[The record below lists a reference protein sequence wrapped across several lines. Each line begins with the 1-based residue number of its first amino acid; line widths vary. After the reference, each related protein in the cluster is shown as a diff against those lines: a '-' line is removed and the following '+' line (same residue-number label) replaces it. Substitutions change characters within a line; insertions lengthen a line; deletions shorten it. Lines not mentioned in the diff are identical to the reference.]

1 MRRSSGAQLTTSEV
15 AGIRASSTPISGTNA
30 IVSATQLA
38 SSLPTA
44 DQLAGIQAAGI
55 AITATNPPVTQ
66 KELGMNAYTTV
77 TKTADDTT
85 FSLTGVASRTKYV
98 GDARDCVGHTWI
110 NYWATGTTPASLG
123 AVLATFDGVGAGYM
137 TFANT
142 YNDTSRTITI
152 TGTVANPDFDLL
164 LVSGDY
170 VYITDKIGNKN
181 RNEVDSYV
189 DNQIVISDLAN
200 IYNIENLGSA
210 LCISPNKTLSNSTDI
225 VVASNQDI
233 YFKGF
238 RFNNTKIV
246 VYGKATFEN
255 CVFDTQGITVTEGG
269 EITFVGY
276 CNALYN
282 ISSTSAIRVLRN
294 ASMTGQVTVMKTTYS
309 DPGGFKMAAIQAH
322 TGAKVISTNSR
333 SLWTAFGIVAE
344 SGANIVADNYIS
356 LKTYRDGL
364 VSRGGHIYANNVGL
378 YRSTSGYCAWNYRGS
393 IHIPN
398 CVLHNEGSTTTYEVL
413 AAAIDTE

>member
-1 MRRSSGAQLTTSEV
+1 MRRSSGGAQLTTSEV

-38 SSLPTA
+38 SAQPTA
-44 DQLAGIQAAGI
+44 DELAGLHAAGI

-98 GDARDCVGHTWI
+98 GDTRNCVGHTWL

-123 AVLATFDGVGAGYM
+123 AVLDTFDGVGAGYM
-137 TFANT
+137 TLA
-142 YNDTSRTITI
+142 YTIGEPYGHLDI
-152 TGTVANPDFDLL
+152 TGSVTNPDFDLMSL
-164 LVSGDY
+164 ESNDYAYIIDNTGAVARAKIRSFYNNRINIGSGDSS
-170 VYITDKIGNKN
+170 G
-181 RNEVDSYV
+181 
-189 DNQIVISDLAN
+189 
-200 IYNIENLGSA
+200 LGSA
-210 LCISPNKTLSNSTDI
+210 ICISPKYILSNSTDI

-309 DPGGFKMAAIQAH
+309 DPGKFKMAAIQAH

-413 AAAIDTE
+413 ADAIDTE

>member
-1 MRRSSGAQLTTSEV
+1 MRRSSGAQLTTGEV
-15 AGIRASSTPISGTNA
+15 AGIRASSTPISGTNP
-30 IVSATQLA
+30 IVSTTQLA
-38 SSLPTA
+38 SAQLTA
-44 DQLAGIQAAGI
+44 DELAGLHAAGI

-66 KELGMNAYTTV
+66 KELGMNAYTIV
-77 TKTADDTT
+77 TKTADDTA

-98 GDARDCVGHTWI
+98 GDTRDCVGHTWI

-123 AVLATFDGVGAGYM
+123 EVLATFAGAGAGYM
-137 TFANT
+137 TLS
-142 YNDTSRTITI
+142 YTIGEPYGRLYI
-152 TGTVANPDFDLL
+152 TGSITNPDYDLMSL
-164 LVSGDY
+164 ESNDYAYVIDNAGGVARAKIQSVSDNRINIGCGDAS
-170 VYITDKIGNKN
+170 GF
-181 RNEVDSYV
+181 
-189 DNQIVISDLAN
+189 
-200 IYNIENLGSA
+200 GSA
-210 LCISPNKTLSNSTDI
+210 LCISPKYLLSNSTDI
-225 VVASNQDI
+225 VVSANQDI

-269 EITFVGY
+269 TLTFVGY
-276 CNALYN
+276 CNTFYN

-294 ASMTGQVTVMKTTYS
+294 TTTMTGQITVMKTTYS
-309 DPGGFKMAAIQAH
+309 DPSEFKMAAIQAH

-344 SGANIVADNYIS
+344 SGANVVADNYTAI
-356 LKTYRDGL
+356 KTYRDGL

-378 YRSTSGYCAWNYRGS
+378 YRGTSGYCAWNYRGS

-398 CVLHNEGSTTTYEVL
+398 RVLHNEGGTITNEVF
-413 AAAIDTE
+413 ADAIDDE